1 MQPFVAQTPLARR
14 LLIHDAMK
22 AKRLSIKRQT
32 QPGKDANTDVGSARK
47 RADWHGPATLSDE
60 ALIAL
65 ILAQDSSSGDVLAQ
79 RSSCVDDPLAR
90 ARRLLNYVG
99 GLAQLRHL
107 RPHAYQGVDAVSEH
121 EAARLC
127 AALELGYR
135 VHQDDA
141 LPAPDR
147 PFNSELV
154 VKWARPRLAG
164 LEHEEVW
171 VLCVNSHTAL
181 RSSWQVGR
189 GGIHG
194 CGLLARDILVPVVRD
209 GANGFI
215 LVHNHPSG
223 DPTPSPEDIAL
234 TRAISFAATSL
245 CIPLLDHVVVA
256 RGGACSFFEMGLL
269 DKVGGG

>member
-1 MQPFVAQTPLARR
+1 MQPFPAQTQLACA
-14 LLIHDAMK
+14 LLTPDAMK
-22 AKRLSIKRQT
+22 ARKLPIKRPAK
-32 QPGKDANTDVGSARK
+32 PGSVESFDLAALR
-47 RADWHGPATLSDE
+47 RQADWQGLAALSDE

-65 ILAQDSSSGDVLAQ
+65 IIAPDPAPGDVG
-79 RSSCVDDPLAR
+79 RTSSCIDEPLTR
-90 ARRLLNYVG
+90 ARRLLGHTG
-99 GLAQLRHL
+99 GLAQLRQL
-107 RPHAYQGVDAVSEH
+107 RPHAYRDLGVLAEH
-121 EAARLC
+121 EAARLS
-127 AALELGYR
+127 AALQLGYR
-135 VHQDDA
+135 AQQDDA

-147 PFNSELV
+147 PFNSQLV
-154 VKWARPRLAG
+154 IQWARPRLAG

-181 RSSWQVGR
+181 RSAWQVGR

-269 DKVGGG
+269 ER

>member
-1 MQPFVAQTPLARR
+1 
-14 LLIHDAMK
+14 MK
-22 AKRLSIKRQT
+22 AKKLAVKQQTKPTLLDHLDLAPLRRQ
-32 QPGKDANTDVGSARK
+32 
-47 RADWHGPATLSDE
+47 ADWQGLAALSDE
-60 ALIAL
+60 ALVAL
-65 ILAQDSSSGDVLAQ
+65 IIAPAPAPGDAPKELAADNDALV
-79 RSSCVDDPLAR
+79 R
-90 ARRLLNYVG
+90 ARRLLGMTG
-99 GLAQLRHL
+99 GLAQLRQL
-107 RPHAYQGVDAVSEH
+107 RPHSYQSLDVLSEF
-121 EAARLC
+121 EAARLA
-127 AALELGYR
+127 AALQLGYR
-135 VHQDDA
+135 AHQDDV

-147 PFNSELV
+147 PFNSQLV
-154 VKWARPRLAG
+154 IKWARPRLAG

-181 RSSWQVGR
+181 RSTWQVGR

-209 GANGFI
+209 GASGFI

-256 RGGACSFFEMGLL
+256 RGGACSFFEMGYL
-269 DKVGGG
+269 DR